1 MLFVHVTDTHMITC
15 STKRILACVTVSRR
29 EHTIAQTRELEATKA
44 VLPQALEQ
52 GGILLVNLTCNNN
65 TIIAGL
71 KIVEVAHDNATS
83 VKKYITEDL
92 RLLNSYDTW
101 HGEVIDFLVLLST
114 ISVRYL
120 GTKNVAKSMKKIS
133 CGTKKAEGKSWF
145 VELSDKCKS

>member
-1 MLFVHVTDTHMITC
+1 MITC

-101 HGEVIDFLVLLST
+101 HGEVIDFLVYT
-114 ISVRYL
+114 PV
-120 GTKNVAKSMKKIS
+120 NNQ
-133 CGTKKAEGKSWF
+133 C
-145 VELSDKCKS
+145 